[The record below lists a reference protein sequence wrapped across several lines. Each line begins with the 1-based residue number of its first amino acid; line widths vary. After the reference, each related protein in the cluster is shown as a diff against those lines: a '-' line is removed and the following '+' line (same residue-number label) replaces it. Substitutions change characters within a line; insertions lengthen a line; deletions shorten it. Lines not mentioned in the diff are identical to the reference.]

1 MKKVERD
8 GRYEIFIDG
17 SSRGNPGQAGCGVV
31 IRDEKG
37 VILLEQGYSL
47 GEMTN
52 NAAEYNA
59 LIIALEEAL
68 ALGAKGVN
76 VYADSELL
84 VRQINGQYRVK
95 NEYLKVLHGK
105 ASRLAKG
112 FVEFNIEHV
121 RREKNKEADRLAQE
135 ASKEGKKA
143 AGEKTKVRTLG
154 AREKI
159 DETLF

>member
-1 MKKVERD
+1 MKRED
-8 GRYEIFIDG
+8 NGLFEIYIDG

-31 IRDEKG
+31 IRDAKG
-37 VILLEQGYSL
+37 AILLEQGYPL

-68 ALGAKGVN
+68 VLGAKGVK

-84 VRQINGQYRVK
+84 VRQMNGQYRVK
-95 NEYLKVLHGK
+95 NEDLKLLQGR

-112 FVEFNIEHV
+112 FVDFHIEHV
-121 RREKNKEADRLAQE
+121 MREKNKEADRLAQA
-135 ASKEGKKA
+135 ASKQGKKA
-143 AGEKTKVRTLG
+143 AAEKAKGRTLG

-159 DETLF
+159 DESLF